1 MIASLACRSYTASAL
16 SSPTRTL
23 AGSRGAD
30 RGGTAAYPA
39 APAPEHSRGL
49 RTAGHRRRRCRRLRP
64 WRYRKPAAQPG
75 SRAPLHIAAA
85 THLMHN
91 GPLTVIKQSR
101 GHGGVY
107 PVGRTGLGS
116 MLLRCRGA
124 FSACM
129 ELEYIAWSPDGARI
143 ALGVTSYA
151 TPSRYDGLHVVDLAS
166 GRDTQLTTASWND
179 PAWSPDGRWIAYV
192 GNTRGAVELASAD
205 GSQHRRLQTGYPGE
219 VRYPTWSPDGTRIAF
234 EATPRSGCGRSALQ
248 VRTCAVY
255 AVDLDGTH
263 LRLLARHAASPA
275 WSPRGTNHDRLP
287 GQLRHPVGYTERYGC
302 HAGPG
307 WWRVSS
313 HRRPGPACLVTG
325 RAEDRSHPDG
335 RGADPGRVPHE
346 RGRLRPASADPR
358 RGPLRLGFQSPG
370 LATAHI
376 GRRLLV

>member
-166 GRDTQLTTASWND
+166 GRDTQLTKDRELERSGLVAGRTVDRLRRKHPRRGRARQRRRITAS
-179 PAWSPDGRWIAYV
+179 
-192 GNTRGAVELASAD
+192 
-205 GSQHRRLQTGYPGE
+205 
-219 VRYPTWSPDGTRIAF
+219 PTA
-234 EATPRSGCGRSALQ
+234 
-248 VRTCAVY
+248 
-255 AVDLDGTH
+255 
-263 LRLLARHAASPA
+263 
-275 WSPRGTNHDRLP
+275 DRLP
-287 GQLRHPVGYTERYGC
+287 RRGSIPDLVAGRHTHRVRGHPSQRLWTVGSPGQDVRGLRRGSGR
-302 HAGPG
+302 HAPAAA
-307 WWRVSS
+307 RSPRRLTSVVTARNQPRSPTRAAAASS
-313 HRRPGPACLVTG
+313 WLHRAVRMPRRPWVVAGVFTSASRASLSGHRTG
-325 RAEDRSHPDG
+325 GRS
-335 RGADPGRVPHE
+335 
-346 RGRLRPASADPR
+346 
-358 RGPLRLGFQSPG
+358 QSP
-370 LATAHI
+370 
-376 GRRLLV
+376 